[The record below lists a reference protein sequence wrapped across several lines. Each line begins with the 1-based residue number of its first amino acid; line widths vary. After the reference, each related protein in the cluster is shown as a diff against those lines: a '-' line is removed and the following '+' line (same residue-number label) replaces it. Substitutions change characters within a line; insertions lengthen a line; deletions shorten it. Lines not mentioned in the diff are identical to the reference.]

1 VAPTIKNRIIAN
13 TFKRTK
19 AFSTLAASDTPLD
32 NRNATKRITTNDIKS
47 TIPPLVPKGL
57 DKEAGKLKP
66 IGANKPLILALNP
79 EPTNAT
85 AIKYSANNAQPAIKP
100 KNSPE
105 TTLIH
110 EHAEAANGM
119 AEDIPA

>member
-1 VAPTIKNRIIAN
+1 M
-13 TFKRTK
+13 
-19 AFSTLAASDTPLD
+19 
-32 NRNATKRITTNDIKS
+32 
-47 TIPPLVPKGL
+47 VPKGL

-85 AIKYSANNAQPAIKP
+85 AIKYSANNAQPAIQP
-100 KNSPE
+100 KNSPK

-110 EHAEAANGM
+110 ENAEPAKGM
-119 AEDIPA
+119 AEDISA

>member
-1 VAPTIKNRIIAN
+1 APTIINRIIAN
-13 TFKRTK
+13 TFKITK

-66 IGANKPLILALNP
+66 IGANKPLILALNQ

-85 AIKYSANNAQPAIKP
+85 AIKYSDNNTQPAIQQ
-100 KNSPE
+100 KNSPK

-110 EHAEAANGM
+110 EKAEPAKGM
-119 AEDIPA
+119 TTDIYT

>member
-1 VAPTIKNRIIAN
+1 APTIINRIIAN
-13 TFKRTK
+13 TFKITK

-47 TIPPLVPKGL
+47 TIQPLAPKGL

-66 IGANKPLILALNP
+66 IDANKPLILAVHTTQ
-79 EPTNAT
+79 TNAT
-85 AIKYSANNAQPAIKP
+85 AIKYSANNAQPAIQP
-100 KNSPE
+100 KNSPK

-110 EHAEAANGM
+110 ENAEPAKGM
-119 AEDIPA
+119 AEDISA